1 MFTAGRKTMYAAPR
15 ALEIAS
21 EGSASFRG
29 SATDRLPQC
38 QSAAR
43 EAPTAHES
51 APHCYMLGFR
61 DFISKGKEQLLRCL
75 LLLTLANNALIVS
88 KSPKTKRRECLVRA
102 LVGVHVVGG
111 LCALI
116 LRSRC
121 CGR

>member
-43 EAPTAHES
+43 AAPTAMKVH
-51 APHCYMLGFR
+51 
-61 DFISKGKEQLLRCL
+61 
-75 LLLTLANNALIVS
+75 LTV
-88 KSPKTKRRECLVRA
+88 TC
-102 LVGVHVVGG
+102 
-111 LCALI
+111 
-116 LRSRC
+116 
-121 CGR
+121 